1 MACIILKKGETLTEQ
16 EVKDAVKA
24 NMARHKIPSYVAFVD
39 SFPMNA
45 AGKIMKYKMREWAI
59 ENLHLEDAA
68 SIVTA

>member
-1 MACIILKKGETLTEQ
+1 MACIILKDGAEMTEQ
-16 EVKDAVKA
+16 EVKDLVKA
-24 NMARHKIPSYVAFVD
+24 NMARHKVPSYVAFVD

-59 ENLHLEDAA
+59 EYLGLHDAA

>member
-1 MACIILKKGETLTEQ
+1 
-16 EVKDAVKA
+16 
-24 NMARHKIPSYVAFVD
+24 MARHKVPSYVAFVD

-59 ENLHLEDAA
+59 EYLGLHDAA